1 MKIGSRFRGDLQA
14 KCWGSSISGLPLG
27 LEMALGTVTF
37 ERLWPLGLSLS
48 VGLETYKVLQETY
61 GFRHRPPVLLS
72 KQRLGTWLPPQ
83 DPLSSH
89 AQGHSVFSDALL
101 VPYTMP
107 GGRGTQD
114 PPSM

>member
-1 MKIGSRFRGDLQA
+1 MLG
-14 KCWGSSISGLPLG
+14 GSSISGLPLG

-37 ERLWPLGLSLS
+37 ERMWSLGLSLS
-48 VGLETYKVLQETY
+48 VGLETYKVFQETY
-61 GFRHRPPVLLS
+61 GLRPRPPVLLS
-72 KQRLGTWLPPQ
+72 KQRLGIQHPPQ

-89 AQGHSVFSDALL
+89 ARGHSVYSDALL

-114 PPSM
+114 PPSV

>member
-1 MKIGSRFRGDLQA
+1 MTYRQ
-14 KCWGSSISGLPLG
+14 SISGLPLG

-37 ERLWPLGLSLS
+37 EWMWSLGLSLS
-48 VGLETYKVLQETY
+48 VGLEMYKVFQETY
-61 GFRHRPPVLLS
+61 GLRRHPPVLLS
-72 KQRLGTWLPPQ
+72 KQRLGTRLPPQ

-89 AQGHSVFSDALL
+89 AEGHSVYSDALL

-107 GGRGTQD
+107 GGGGTQD